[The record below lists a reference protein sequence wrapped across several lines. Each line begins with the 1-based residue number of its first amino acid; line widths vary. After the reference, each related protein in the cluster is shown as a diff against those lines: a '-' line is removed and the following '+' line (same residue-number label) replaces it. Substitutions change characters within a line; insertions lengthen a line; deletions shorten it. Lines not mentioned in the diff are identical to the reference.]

1 MINFTKKKFINLGK
15 LRNEDKRPSLW
26 STVESDQV
34 EVIGGRVTGIKL
46 LFKMKY
52 FPSCCAILLQ
62 K

>member
-34 EVIGGRVTGIKL
+34 EVIGGRVTGIKHAL
-46 LFKMKY
+46 TNII
-52 FPSCCAILLQ
+52 SLLQ
-62 K
+62 NLAAF